1 MKFTE
6 LKIAALEHCNTLI
19 SKRISTIQD
28 ALVRIE
34 ESRNNESKS
43 SVGDK
48 YETGRAMM
56 QMEEAKNQAQ
66 LSEALE
72 AKQLLA
78 TIKPERKNNKADL
91 GSLVVTSQGIYF
103 IAVGIGKIIIKGQTL
118 YAISIDA
125 PIGKI
130 LNNKQKGDK
139 ITFSNRQIV
148 IDSIY

>member
-1 MKFTE
+1 MKFAE
-6 LKIAALEHCNTLI
+6 LKIAAFEECNALI
-19 SKRISTIQD
+19 SKRIHTIQD
-28 ALVRIE
+28 ALLRIE

-103 IAVGIGKIIIKGQTL
+103 IAVGIGKIIIDGQTL
-118 YAISIDA
+118 YAISIAA
-125 PIGKI
+125 PIGKA

>member
-6 LKIAALEHCNTLI
+6 LKIAALEHCNALI
-19 SKRISTIQD
+19 FKRINTIQD
-28 ALVRIE
+28 ALMRIE
-34 ESRNNESKS
+34 DSRNNESKS

-103 IAVGIGKIIIKGQTL
+103 IAVGIGKIIIDGQTL
-118 YAISIDA
+118 YAISIAA
-125 PIGKI
+125 PIGKA

>member
-6 LKIAALEHCNTLI
+6 LKIAAFEECNALI
-19 SKRISTIQD
+19 SKRIHTIQD
-28 ALVRIE
+28 ALMRIE

-72 AKQLLA
+72 AKRLLA

-91 GSLVVTSQGIYF
+91 GSLVVTDQGIYF
-103 IAVGIGKIIIKGQTL
+103 IAVGIGKIRITEETVFG
-118 YAISIDA
+118 ISMNS
-125 PIGKI
+125 PIGKV
-130 LNNKQKGDK
+130 LKNKQIGDK
-139 ITFSNRQIV
+139 FTFGDRQMLILA
-148 IDSIY
+148 IC

>member
-19 SKRISTIQD
+19 SKRINTIQD
-28 ALVRIE
+28 ALMRIE

-66 LSEALE
+66 LTEALK
-72 AKQLLA
+72 AKKLLDS
-78 TIKPERKNNKADL
+78 IKPERKSNRVET
-91 GSLVVTSQGIYF
+91 GSLVVTDQGIYF
-103 IAVGIGKIIIKGQTL
+103 IAVGIGKIMIEGQIL

-125 PIGKI
+125 PIGKA
-130 LNNKQKGDK
+130 LKNKQKGDE
-139 ITFSNRQIV
+139 IAFGDRQVLILT
-148 IDSIY
+148 IC